1 MCSGFRSDLAAEC
14 ARSIVSAFPFLV
26 CSYSLSNAGL
36 RPAGDAV
43 SPLTEQNALLV
54 AYDFSVADPCGR
66 RYVYRFFHA
75 PISAG
80 TVKKQCWF
88 EPAARKILKNI

>member
-1 MCSGFRSDLAAEC
+1 
-14 ARSIVSAFPFLV
+14 FLG